1 MNYRNLLLSAALAT
15 AGALQA
21 QNPIISGQFTADPT
35 ARVFNGKVY
44 LYPSHD
50 IPSPIDRLK
59 EWFCMADY
67 HVFSSSDL
75 TEWEDHGVIVSQ
87 DKVPWVENGSY
98 TMWAPDCVEK
108 NGQYYFY
115 FPATP
120 KGEKGFGVGVAVADR
135 PEGPFRPMWRPIK
148 GIQGIDPC
156 VLVDRDGQSYIYWS
170 GMGLR
175 VARLKDNMMELN
187 SEPVQIDGLPEGF
200 KEGPFAFERNGKYYL
215 TFPWVREKNGTETL
229 AYAMANHPM
238 GPFTFKGIIMDES
251 PTGCWT
257 NHHSIVEYRDQWY
270 LFYHHN
276 DYSPRFD
283 KNRSTRIDSLRFN
296 ADGTIQKVIPTLR
309 GVGVSNARNRI
320 DIDRYSAVS
329 NSGVC
334 VEYLDTADYFQGWK
348 AVFSGKRN
356 TLIYNKV
363 DFKQEPVER
372 FTARVRSAK
381 GGVLIVRVDGAKG
394 AVVARLKIPKS
405 NDWTQVSAPVISVPQ
420 GIHDLHFSV
429 QTAGT
434 VEVDWVG
441 FDALP
446 WSQGGFQTHRYRNLF
461 AELDYPQREI
471 DRKLNGIFHDVFEG
485 PDKVY
490 FEVGDTMAYI
500 SDVKNHD
507 VRTEGMSYGM
517 MIAVQLDR
525 KDIFDRLWRWCR
537 KYMQHRDG
545 YLKGY
550 FAWSCKTDGTRN
562 AQGPASDGELYYVTS
577 LIFASNRWGNDTG
590 IDYLKEAQFILDCSM
605 QKAGM
610 NRTAPLINL
619 EHQLIT
625 FTPDHWGGRFTDP
638 SYHLPAFYEVWARW
652 ADDGRS
658 QFWNECA
665 QKSREF
671 LHKAIHPV
679 TGLNPDYCNY
689 DGTLRGG
696 PGIIGDAFRFDSWRV
711 PMNIALDYSWSCKD
725 RLWQQQY
732 GNRFQNF
739 LYAQGIDRYVD
750 QYNIDG
756 TAVKELLQAGT
767 DHKAALRHSTGLVA
781 TAAAVSLVCTH
792 EKSREFVDRLWNL
805 ENKPY
810 DDGFFD
816 AYYDGLLRLFAF
828 MHLSGNYRIIE
839 PKA

>member
-21 QNPIISGQFTADPT
+21 QNPIISSQFTADPT

-108 NGQYYFY
+108 GGRYYFY

-120 KGEKGFGVGVAVADR
+120 KGEKGFGVGVAVGDS

-156 VLVDRDGQSYIYWS
+156 VLVDGDGQSYIYWS

-175 VARLKDNMMELN
+175 VARLKDNMMELD

-229 AYAMANHPM
+229 AYAMADNPM

-309 GVGVSNARNRI
+309 GVGVSNAHNRI

-329 NSGVC
+329 NSGVR

-348 AVFSGKRN
+348 AVFSGKQN
-356 TLIYNKV
+356 ALIYNKV
-363 DFKQEPVER
+363 DFGQEPVER
-372 FTARVRSAK
+372 FTARVHSAK
-381 GGVLIVRVDGAKG
+381 GGVLTVRVDGGKG
-394 AVVARLKIPKS
+394 AVVARVKIPKS
-405 NDWTQVSAPVISVPQ
+405 NDWTLVSAPVISAPQ
-420 GIHDLHFSV
+420 GLHDLHFSV
-429 QTAGT
+429 KTAGT

-446 WSQGGFQTHRYRNLF
+446 WSQGAFQTHRYRNL
-461 AELDYPQREI
+461 ELP
-471 DRKLNGIFHDVFEG
+471 
-485 PDKVY
+485 
-490 FEVGDTMAYI
+490 
-500 SDVKNHD
+500 
-507 VRTEGMSYGM
+507 
-517 MIAVQLDR
+517 
-525 KDIFDRLWRWCR
+525 
-537 KYMQHRDG
+537 
-545 YLKGY
+545 
-550 FAWSCKTDGTRN
+550 
-562 AQGPASDGELYYVTS
+562 
-577 LIFASNRWGNDTG
+577 
-590 IDYLKEAQFILDCSM
+590 
-605 QKAGM
+605 
-610 NRTAPLINL
+610 
-619 EHQLIT
+619 
-625 FTPDHWGGRFTDP
+625 
-638 SYHLPAFYEVWARW
+638 
-652 ADDGRS
+652 
-658 QFWNECA
+658 
-665 QKSREF
+665 
-671 LHKAIHPV
+671 
-679 TGLNPDYCNY
+679 
-689 DGTLRGG
+689 
-696 PGIIGDAFRFDSWRV
+696 
-711 PMNIALDYSWSCKD
+711 
-725 RLWQQQY
+725 
-732 GNRFQNF
+732 
-739 LYAQGIDRYVD
+739 
-750 QYNIDG
+750 
-756 TAVKELLQAGT
+756 TAVILP
-767 DHKAALRHSTGLVA
+767 D
-781 TAAAVSLVCTH
+781 
-792 EKSREFVDRLWNL
+792 
-805 ENKPY
+805 
-810 DDGFFD
+810 
-816 AYYDGLLRLFAF
+816 
-828 MHLSGNYRIIE
+828 
-839 PKA
+839 